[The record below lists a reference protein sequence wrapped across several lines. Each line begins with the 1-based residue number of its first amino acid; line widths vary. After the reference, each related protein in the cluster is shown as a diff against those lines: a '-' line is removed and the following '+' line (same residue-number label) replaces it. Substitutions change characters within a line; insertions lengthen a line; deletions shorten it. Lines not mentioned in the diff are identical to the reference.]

1 MKRYQ
6 DPLEAAMDLYL
17 ASDATTHARMAAV
30 TRRGLNESP
39 APLRTVRLVYGD
51 QMPVAAFL
59 AILPTFGGRATGT
72 LSLEDT
78 TPITRDGV
86 YAKGSDQFHPESFE
100 FERNLALQDERGEAL
115 ALSLIENHVNVC
127 QASEAFT
134 LAARMTVCFEGTL
147 EDFADLYTE
156 HGSTTSGTHPQ
167 ARDFALSV
175 WADISTRYR
184 AFAEAWQGAGR

>member
-1 MKRYQ
+1 
-6 DPLEAAMDLYL
+6 
-17 ASDATTHARMAAV
+17 MA
-30 TRRGLNESP
+30 L
-39 APLRTVRLVYGD
+39 
-51 QMPVAAFL
+51 
-59 AILPTFGGRATGT
+59 LPTFGGRATGT

-100 FERNLALQDERGEAL
+100 FERNLALHDERGEAL

-134 LAARMTVCFEGTL
+134 LAAKMTACFEGTL
-147 EDFADLYTE
+147 EDFAHLYME

-175 WADISTRYR
+175 WADISTRFR